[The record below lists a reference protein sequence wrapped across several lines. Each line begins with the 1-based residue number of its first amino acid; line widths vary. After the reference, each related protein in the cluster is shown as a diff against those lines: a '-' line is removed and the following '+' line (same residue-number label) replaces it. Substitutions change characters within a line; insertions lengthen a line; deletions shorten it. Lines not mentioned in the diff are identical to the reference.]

1 MGGNPIRGSAYLIR
15 GLKLLNQPG
24 LRRFVMLPL
33 LINSVLFSVA
43 IYLLT
48 QYFSGWVDFWL
59 NWVPDWLD
67 FIDWLL
73 WPLFALLVMVGIY
86 FSFGLL
92 ANFIAA
98 PFNGLLAERVEQRLR
113 GTVPPDDSWKALLAS
128 IPHSLNRELA
138 KLAYYLPRLLLLLL
152 LSFIPLIGPLLWF
165 LFGAWMMAI
174 QFCDYPMDN
183 NKIRFG
189 EMKQLLKQ
197 QRLSSMGFGAL
208 VSLAMLIPVLN
219 LLVMPAAVIGAT
231 LFWVEE
237 YAATN
242 DQSFDSARQQA
253 NLQAEQQRQ
262 LGQD

>member
-1 MGGNPIRGSAYLIR
+1 MGGNPLRGAAYLIR
-15 GLKLLNQPG
+15 GLQLLNQPG
-24 LRRFVMLPL
+24 LRRFVIIPL
-33 LINSVLFSVA
+33 LINSVLFSIA

-48 QYFSGWVDFWL
+48 QYFSGWVNFWL
-59 NWVPDWLD
+59 DWIPDWLN

-73 WPLFALLVMVGIY
+73 WPLFALLVMVSVY
-86 FSFGLL
+86 FTFGLL

-113 GTVPPDDSWKALLAS
+113 GVVPPDENWKALLATV
-128 IPHSLNRELA
+128 PHSLNRELA
-138 KLAYYLPRLLLLLL
+138 KLAYYLPRLLLLLV

-189 EMKQLLKQ
+189 DMKQLLQ
-197 QRLSSMGFGAL
+197 QKRLSSLGFGAL

-237 YAATN
+237 YAG
-242 DQSFDSARQQA
+242 SQQA
-253 NLQAEQQRQ
+253 DAFSRSAQPSQSPRL
-262 LGQD
+262 D